1 MVRWQKP
8 VSTLLTIAVA
18 FYGLAAEAQTRT
30 ASVAGVVRTQSGV
43 AMPAA
48 RVTVMNRTT
57 GATRTAATDTNGHYV
72 IADLT
77 PDTYTVGAAVVGYR
91 KVLQS
96 DIRVEGRT
104 TVDLLLEPVP
114 VSLNEITVTAT
125 LREQAL
131 RDVPFSIAAPTAKEL
146 RSRGAETIED
156 IATTQAGFS
165 VQNLGPGQSQV
176 AMRGTSS
183 GQTARDQPGVKEE
196 VGVYLDDVPISLS
209 LFTPDMDLFDVS
221 RVEVLRG
228 PQGTLF
234 GAGSLAGTVRYIS
247 NQPELGIARVF
258 GEAGGSAMDGGSPGG
273 SVKLGTNVPLGDKA
287 AGRIAAYYNRMG
299 GYMDAVQPGLSVKE
313 NINTSDRYGVRAA
326 LKMSPTAR
334 FSFTPRVVYQAVNAD
349 GWNRHDSYNILANP
363 FTTSRAAVTL
373 GPRELF
379 TQIPEPYTDRFK
391 LGGLNAAYDF
401 GPVNLTSV
409 TSYSTRDVDVVR
421 DGGALYASIVG
432 ASIGLPEP
440 VYTMNARLTDLTNTH
455 VFTQELRLAG
465 GDAALRWLIGGFFSN
480 GKRDYGQSV
489 MVPGFQD
496 ATHIPTAGLRAAKDE
511 LFFSDLGYKL
521 NQFAFFGEGTLPVG
535 DRLNVTAGARYYNF
549 DEDRTQIFDG
559 FFGNDNNGKSLVS
572 TPGSTKASGFAPR
585 LMASFK
591 ASEQITLNAQV
602 SKGFRL
608 GGINDA
614 LNVPICTPQDLITFG
629 GRDSWRDETAW
640 NYEVGTKSTLMDGRA
655 SLNLSAYYMD
665 INDLQL
671 TVTAGSCTSR
681 LVFNVPKARSSGI
694 EFEFG
699 ATPNEHFDFSL
710 NTSLNNGQLRS
721 TLTSTDA
728 NHNVSVVSGI
738 KSGNRLPSVPQVQ
751 GSAAGTYRW
760 LTGVGRNAQPFVSGS
775 VRYVGSRY
783 TLIDDLSSG
792 YGTVNLKAFPN
803 TVGGPLTQNTFT
815 FNPELPAY
823 TLANMRV
830 GVTRGIWEY
839 ALFVNNL
846 TNEEAQLALDRERGT
861 LARVGYLTNPPRT
874 IGVMLTFNQS
884 R

>member
-1 MVRWQKP
+1 MTSF
-8 VSTLLTIAVA
+8 STLVT
-18 FYGLAAEAQTRT
+18 LAAVLYGVAAGAQAPT
-30 ASVAGVVRTQSGV
+30 ASVTGIVRTQSGA
-43 AMPAA
+43 AMPAV
-48 RVTVMNRTT
+48 RVTVTNRAT
-57 GATRTAATDTNGHYV
+57 GSTRTRATDANGRYAV
-72 IADLT
+72 VELT
-77 PDTYTVGAAVVGYR
+77 PGAYTVSAAVVGYR
-91 KVLQS
+91 KTSQS
-96 DIRVEGRT
+96 DVRVEGQT
-104 TVDLLLEPVP
+104 TVDLVLMPVP

-125 LREQAL
+125 LHEQAL
-131 RDVPFSIAAPTAKEL
+131 KDVPFSIAAPTASAL
-146 RSRGAETIED
+146 RARGAETIED
-156 IATTQAGFS
+156 IATNEAGFS

-247 NQPELGIARVF
+247 NQPELGVHSVF
-258 GEAGGSAMDGGSPGG
+258 GEVGGSAMNGGSPGG
-273 SVKLGTNVPLGDKA
+273 DVKLGTNVPLGDKA
-287 AGRIAAYYNRMG
+287 AGRIAAYYNRVG

-313 NINTSDRYGVRAA
+313 NINTSDRSGVRAA
-326 LKMSPTAR
+326 LRVSPTGR

-363 FTTSRAAVTL
+363 FTTSRPAVML

-391 LGGLNAAYDF
+391 LGGLNATYDF
-401 GPVNLTSV
+401 GRMNLTSV
-409 TSYSTRDVDVVR
+409 TSYSTRDVSVVR

-440 VYTMNARLTDLTNTH
+440 VYTMNARLTDITNAH

-465 GDAALRWLIGGFFSN
+465 SNGGRRWLVGGFFSN

-489 MVPGFQD
+489 MVPGFQA
-496 ATHIPTAGLRAAKDE
+496 ATHIPTAGLRAAQDE
-511 LFFSDLGYKL
+511 LFFSELGYKL
-521 NQFAFFGEGTLPVG
+521 NQFAFFGEGTLPLG
-535 DRLNVTAGARYYNF
+535 ERLNLTGGLRYYNF

-559 FFGNDNNGKSLVS
+559 FFGNDNNGASLIS
-572 TPGSTKASGFAPR
+572 NPGSTKANGFAPR
-585 LMASFK
+585 LMASYK
-591 ASEQITLNAQV
+591 ASDQITFNAQV

-608 GGINDA
+608 GGINDP

-629 GRDSWRDETAW
+629 GRDSWKDETAW

-665 INDLQL
+665 INNLQL

-694 EFEFG
+694 ELEFG
-699 ATPNEHFDFSL
+699 ATPNEQFDFSL
-710 NTSLNNGQLRS
+710 NASLNNGQLRS

-760 LTGVGRNAQPFVSGS
+760 RTGGLRNSQPFVSAS
-775 VRYVGSRY
+775 VRHVGSRY
-783 TLIDDLSSG
+783 TLIDDLATG

-803 TVGGPLTQNTFT
+803 TVGGPLTQNAFT

-830 GVTRGIWEY
+830 GLTRSVWEL

-884 R
+884 Q

>member
-1 MVRWQKP
+1 MVRSRTSF
-8 VSTLLTIAVA
+8 STLV
-18 FYGLAAEAQTRT
+18 FLAAVLHGVTVGAQAPT
-30 ASVAGVVRTQSGV
+30 ASVTGFVRTEGGR
-43 AMPAA
+43 ALAA
-48 RVTVMNRTT
+48 IRVTVTNGTT
-57 GATRTAATDTNGHYV
+57 GATRTGATDANGHYA
-72 IADLT
+72 ITKLT
-77 PDTYTVGAAVVGYR
+77 PGAYTVAAAAVGYR
-91 KVLQS
+91 KTSHS
-96 DIRVEGRT
+96 DVRVEAQT
-104 TVDLLLEPVP
+104 TVDLLLERAPVT
-114 VSLNEITVTAT
+114 LNAITVTAT
-125 LREQAL
+125 LREQEL
-131 RDVPFSIAAPTAKEL
+131 RDVPFSIAAPTASEL

-156 IATTQAGFS
+156 IASTQAGFS

-209 LFTPDMDLFDVS
+209 LFTPDMDLFDIS

-247 NQPELGIARVF
+247 NQPELGVRSVF

-273 SVKLGTNVPLGDKA
+273 NVKLGTNVPLGNNA

-299 GYMDAVQPGLSVKE
+299 GYMDAVQPGLGVKQ
-313 NINTSDRYGVRAA
+313 NINTSDRSGVRAA
-326 LKMSPTAR
+326 LHVSPTGR

-349 GWNRHDSYNILANP
+349 GWNRHDEYNILANP
-363 FTTSRAAVTL
+363 YTTSRPAVTL

-391 LGGLNAAYDF
+391 LGGLNATYDF
-401 GPVNLTSV
+401 GGMNLTSV
-409 TSYSTRDVDVVR
+409 TSYSTRDVSVVR

-440 VYTMNARLTDLTNTH
+440 VYTMNASLTDLTNTH

-465 GDAALRWLIGGFFSN
+465 GDGGRRWLVGGFFSN

-489 MVPGFQD
+489 MVPGFS
-496 ATHIPTAGLRAAKDE
+496 AASGIPTQGLRAATDE

-535 DRLNVTAGARYYNF
+535 ARLNLTAGLRYYNF

-559 FFGNDNNGKSLVS
+559 FFGNDNNGTSLIS
-572 TPGSTKASGFAPR
+572 NPGSTKANGFAPR
-585 LMASFK
+585 LMASYK
-591 ASEQITLNAQV
+591 ASEQITFNAQA
-602 SKGFRL
+602 SRGFRL
-608 GGINDA
+608 GGINDP
-614 LNVPICTPQDLITFG
+614 LNVPICTPQDLVTFG
-629 GRDSWRDETAW
+629 GRDSWKDETAW
-640 NYEVGTKSTLMDGRA
+640 NYEIGTKSTLMDGRA

-665 INDLQL
+665 IKDLQL

-710 NTSLNNGQLRS
+710 NASLNNGQLRS

-728 NHNVSVVSGI
+728 SNNVTVVSGI
-738 KSGNRLPSVPQVQ
+738 KSGNRLPSVPRVQ
-751 GSAAGTYRW
+751 GAAAATYRW
-760 LTGVGRNAQPFVSGS
+760 LTGVGHNSQPFVSAS
-775 VRYVGSRY
+775 VRHVGSRY
-783 TLIDDLSSG
+783 TLIDDLATG
-792 YGTVNLKAFPN
+792 YGTVNLNAFPN
-803 TVGGPLTQNTFT
+803 TIGGPLTQNTFA

-823 TLANMRV
+823 DLANVRV

-884 R
+884 Q